1 MNYNNYEIICVTPS
15 TKGYYWVFLTDR
27 VTIFRKKFKE
37 ICKGDLI
44 YFESDGYILP
54 LTMKGSLISNEFYT
68 KRALNEYVNQYYID
82 LGIDEHFIRFELIE
96 RLKHKPNISYN
107 NFIINLKYGY
117 IEGHILDI
125 YWDIIYDKY
134 MTFIIHPNMSNKSEV
149 IEFVR
154 RNKKRVNKFV
164 AACAKIILS
173 EVNLTLNYYQ
183 LTNITVTN
191 DCRILYQFSFK
202 LNMED

>member
-1 MNYNNYEIICVTPS
+1 M
-15 TKGYYWVFLTDR
+15 
-27 VTIFRKKFKE
+27 
-37 ICKGDLI
+37 
-44 YFESDGYILP
+44 
-54 LTMKGSLISNEFYT
+54 
-68 KRALNEYVNQYYID
+68 
-82 LGIDEHFIRFELIE
+82 
-96 RLKHKPNISYN
+96 
-107 NFIINLKYGY
+107 KYGY